1 MGLIKDIP
9 SVAELFNRMIQDAE
23 QIREK
28 WGK

>member
-9 SVAELFNRMIQDAE
+9 TVAELLNRMIIEAE

-28 WGK
+28 WAK